1 MPLGKTVQIDT
12 DLFLALC
19 NHFLN
24 DEDYTSEIQ
33 QALSDKLNKLAE
45 REIFSQYKRAPK
57 NSAEREYY
65 RQKYLDQVGMT
76 KSFRTDREI
85 SLLPPE
91 DDPSDLL

>member
-1 MPLGKTVQIDT
+1 MSLGKTVQIDT

-33 QALSDKLNKLAE
+33 QALSEKLDKLAE
-45 REIFSQYKRAPK
+45 REIYSQYKRAPR

-65 RQKYLDQVGMT
+65 RQQYLDKKGILPA
-76 KSFRTDREI
+76 FRSDREV
-85 SLLPPE
+85 LEEYP
-91 DDPSDLL
+91 DDV